1 MADRG
6 NRGNRGGGSRG
17 GDRGR
22 GGGRGR
28 GGDRGDY
35 GGGRGRG
42 GYDRGDYGGGRGRG
56 GDRGDYG
63 GGRGRG
69 GDYGGGRGGGD
80 RGGFRGGFS
89 GFRGDGP
96 RGGRGGGRGGRRD
109 ASPGISK
116 VFGYDGAV
124 PPPDAQITQLENQI
138 VARQSASLATITK
151 QMAAMSVKGKGG
163 KVGGAGGGKSETP
176 MNDQLPAR
184 PAFGT
189 QGKPVVLWANYF
201 RINVNKD
208 SFFKYTFDVKKRSRK
223 PTSSKQESEQGGKA
237 ASKPAGDAPESDE
250 PDQGREVKGRALFF
264 AIKAA
269 LAKLLAQD
277 KTLVAATEFKSQLI
291 TLKKIDLTENP
302 LEVEVPKDEGG
313 DLIDTYLVQ
322 FHGPADIDVGDMKKY
337 LTSMIDA
344 PGTADEIS
352 FPRYPEVVDALN
364 IILGYGPRSDFHKT
378 ATVGSSR
385 FFPLGND
392 KVIEQ
397 LTQNWRALTAARGYF
412 QSARLATGR
421 TLLNVNVTHGVFSL
435 AGRLT
440 EIFDSLGLKAAYQD
454 KSQGWK
460 LRAFAK
466 FLPKTRVWVTMKT
479 SEGKTFRRSKSIRSL
494 ASSFEIKVKG
504 RGMAHPPKFD
514 GGMEYAGP
522 KNVQFWMDGDKG
534 KGGRYVTVFDYFRQ
548 KYNITPGDYPLLD
561 VGTEQKPFNYVPAEM
576 IEIQPG
582 QSVKAALT
590 MEETTAMLDFACRS
604 PYSNALSISTASRK
618 VLGLD
623 DAALGKFGVSVDKQ
637 LLTVQGRILKAPTV
651 SYNGIGTDGRPK
663 NADVSPQNGS
673 WNMRAVRVLKSGTK
687 IQRWCWVNVST
698 PRQRPFLVDGSV
710 VDQFGEFLVNMGIA
724 INKSPIPPKTQ
735 HVTLDVNDS
744 ETDKTLHRMFTW
756 LEEQKIDLMVF
767 ILAEKDSTGLYSKI
781 KAFGDCGYGIH
792 TSCLVG
798 RNFAKASPA
807 YFANVGLKIN
817 LKAGGTNHKLR
828 EESSLVKEGK
838 SMIVGYDV
846 THPTNM
852 PIKKGNEPPSLVGFV
867 SSIDRDLGQWP
878 ALAWEQTSKQEM
890 VTERLADVFKTR
902 LDTWRDHNKGQ
913 LPDSI
918 IIYRDGVSEGQFS
931 QVLDQE
937 LPSIREACRLK
948 YQARSQPKLTILVS
962 VKRHQTRFYPTST
975 NDMSNS
981 GNVINGTVVDRG
993 VTLARYWDFFL
1004 TAHEA
1009 LKGTARPA
1017 HYTVLLDEIF
1027 RPRFGTKAADEL
1039 ERLTHDLC
1047 YLYGRATKA
1056 VSICPPAY
1064 YADIVCER
1072 ARAHRPDK
1080 FGERDSDGKSG
1091 GNAGSKK
1098 PEEQYR
1104 KIPAEV
1110 HEKLRNSMYYI

>member
-6 NRGNRGGGSRG
+6 NRGNRGGGFRG

-28 GGDRGDY
+28 GGDRGDF

-42 GYDRGDYGGGRGRG
+42 GGDYGGGRGRG

-69 GDYGGGRGGGD
+69 GYDGGRGGGD

-109 ASPGISK
+109 ASPGKSK
-116 VFGYDGAV
+116 AYDGAV

-138 VARQSASLATITK
+138 VARQSSSLAVITK
-151 QMAAMSVKGKGG
+151 QVAAMSVKGKGG

-176 MNDQLPAR
+176 MNDRLPAR

-189 QGKPVVLWANYF
+189 QGRPVVLWANYF
-201 RINVNKD
+201 KVNVTKD
-208 SFFKYTFDVKKRSRK
+208 SFFRYTMDVKKCPRK
-223 PTSSKQESEQGGKA
+223 PTAPKKEPGGKA
-237 ASKPAGDAPESDE
+237 ASKKAGEAPGSGE
-250 PDQGREVKGRALFF
+250 PDLAREVKGRALFYV
-264 AIKAA
+264 IKAV
-269 LAKLLAQD
+269 LAKLLSQD
-277 KTLVAATEFKSQLI
+277 KTLVAVTEFKSQLV
-291 TLKKIDLTENP
+291 TLKKIDLVENP
-302 LEVEVPKDEGG
+302 LEVEVPRDEGG
-313 DLIDTYLVQ
+313 DLMDTYLVQ
-322 FHGPADIDVGDMKKY
+322 FHGPADVDVGNMKQY

-344 PGTADEIS
+344 PGAADEAP
-352 FPRYPEVVDALN
+352 FPRFPEVVDALN
-364 IILGYGPRSDFHKT
+364 IILGHGPRSDPNKT
-378 ATVGSSR
+378 AAVGSSR
-385 FFPLGND
+385 FFPFGND

-397 LTQNWRALTAARGYF
+397 LTHNWRALTAARGYF

-421 TLLNVNVTHGVFSL
+421 TLLNVNVTHGVFTL
-435 AGRLT
+435 AGPMR
-440 EIFDSLGLKAAYQD
+440 EIFDNLGMKAAYQD
-454 KSQGWK
+454 KTQAWK
-460 LRAFAK
+460 LRAFGK

-479 SEGKTFRRSKSIRSL
+479 TEGKTIRRSKAIRAL
-494 ASSFEIKVKG
+494 ATSFDAKMKG

-514 GGMEYAGP
+514 GGMEYGGP
-522 KNVQFWMDGDKG
+522 KNVQFWLEDDR
-534 KGGRYVTVFDYFRQ
+534 RYVTVFDYIKQ
-548 KYNITPGDYPLLD
+548 KYGITPGDYPVLD
-561 VGTEQKPFNYVPAEM
+561 VGSEQKPFNFVPAEL

-582 QSVKAALT
+582 QSVRATLT

-604 PYSNALSISTASRK
+604 PYSNALSISTASRQA
-618 VLGLD
+618 LGLD
-623 DAALGKFGVSVDKQ
+623 DTALGKFGISVDKQ

-651 SYNGIGTDGRPK
+651 SYNSMDGRGKNISVMPK
-663 NADVSPQNGS
+663 NGS
-673 WNMRAVRVLKSGTK
+673 WNMRSVRVLKPGTK
-687 IQRWCWVNVST
+687 IQRWTWVNVAT
-698 PRQRPFLVDGSV
+698 PRQRPFPVDKSV
-710 VDQFGEFLVNMGIA
+710 VEQFGAFLVNMGIP
-724 INKSPIPPKTQ
+724 INRLPVPPKSEQ
-735 HVTLDVNDS
+735 IELDSSS
-744 ETDKTLHRMFTW
+744 EEAEDRLHRMFTW
-756 LEEQKIDLMVF
+756 LEEQKIDLIV
-767 ILAEKDSTGLYSKI
+767 IVLADKDSTGLYSKI

-792 TSCLVG
+792 TSCLVA
-798 RNFAKASPA
+798 RTFAKASPA

-817 LKAGGTNHKLR
+817 LKAGGTNHKLL
-828 EESSLVKEGK
+828 EESSLVREGK
-838 SMIVGYDV
+838 SMVVGYDV

-878 ALAWEQTSKQEM
+878 ALAWEQASKQEM
-890 VTERLADVFKTR
+890 LTDKLIDVFKTR
-902 LDTWRDHNKGQ
+902 LDIWRDHNKGQ
-913 LPDSI
+913 LPESI

-937 LPSIREACRLK
+937 LPSIREACRSK
-948 YQARSQPKLTILVS
+948 YPPKSQPKLTILVS

-975 NDMSNS
+975 NEMSDS

-1027 RPRFGTKAADEL
+1027 RPRFGTQAADEL
-1039 ERLTHDLC
+1039 ERLTHELC

-1080 FGERDSDGKSG
+1080 FEERDSDGKPG
-1091 GNAGSKK
+1091 GRTDKAGSEDPNK
-1098 PEEQYR
+1098 PKYR
-1104 KIPAEV
+1104 KIPSEV
-1110 HEKLRNSMYYI
+1110 HERLRNSMYYI

>member
-6 NRGNRGGGSRG
+6 NRGNRGGGFRG

-63 GGRGRG
+63 GGRG
-69 GDYGGGRGGGD
+69 GGD
-80 RGGFRGGFS
+80 RGGFRGSFS

-116 VFGYDGAV
+116 VFSYDAAA

-138 VARQSASLATITK
+138 VAGQSASLATITK
-151 QMAAMSVKGKGG
+151 QVAAMSVKGKGG

-176 MNDQLPAR
+176 MNDRLPAR

-189 QGKPVVLWANYF
+189 QGRPVVLWANYF

-208 SFFKYTFDVKKRSRK
+208 SFFKYTLDVQKRSKK
-223 PTSSKQESEQGGKA
+223 PAAPKKEPAKGGKA
-237 ASKPAGDAPESDE
+237 ASKSGGDAPESGE
-250 PDQGREVKGRALFF
+250 PDSLREVKGRALFL

-269 LAKLLAQD
+269 LAKLLLQD

-291 TLKKIDLTENP
+291 TLKKLDLVENP
-302 LEVEVPKDEGG
+302 LLVEVPRDEGG
-313 DLIDTYLVQ
+313 DVMDTYLVQ
-322 FHGPADIDVGDMKKY
+322 FHGPADIDVGNMKKY

-344 PGTADEIS
+344 PGTADEVS
-352 FPRYPEVVDALN
+352 FPRFPEVVDALN
-364 IILGYGPRSDFHKT
+364 IILGHGPRSDFNKT
-378 ATVGSSR
+378 ATIGSSR
-385 FFPLGND
+385 FFPFGND

-397 LTQNWRALTAARGYF
+397 LTHNWRALTAARGYF

-440 EIFDSLGLKAAYQD
+440 DIFDSLGMKAAHQD
-454 KSQGWK
+454 KSQAWK

-479 SEGKTFRRSKSIRSL
+479 SEGKTIRRSKAIRSL

-514 GGMEYAGP
+514 GGMEHAGP
-522 KNVQFWMDGDKG
+522 KNVQFWMDGDR
-534 KGGRYVTVFDYFRQ
+534 GGRYITVFDYFRE
-548 KYNITPGDYPLLD
+548 KYNMTPGDYPLLD
-561 VGTEQKPFNYVPAEM
+561 VGSEQNPFNYVPAEM

-604 PYSNALSISTASRK
+604 PYANALSISTASRK
-618 VLGLD
+618 ALGLD
-623 DAALGKFGVSVDKQ
+623 DTALGKFGVSVDKQ

-651 SYNGIGTDGRPK
+651 SYNSMDGRGK
-663 NADVSPQNGS
+663 SIDVSPMNGS
-673 WNMRAVRVLKSGTK
+673 WNMRSVKVLKSGTK
-687 IQRWCWVNVST
+687 IQRWTWVNVST
-698 PRQRPFLVDGSV
+698 PRQRPFPVNSSV
-710 VDQFGEFLVNMGIA
+710 VAQFGDFLVNMGIA
-724 INKSPIPPKTQ
+724 INRAPVPPNREQIELDISSPAGDA
-735 HVTLDVNDS
+735 L
-744 ETDKTLHRMFTW
+744 LHRIFTW
-756 LEEQKIDLMVF
+756 LEAQKIDLMVF
-767 ILAEKDSTGLYSKI
+767 ILADKDSSGLYSKI

-792 TSCLVG
+792 TSCLVA
-798 RNFAKASPA
+798 RSFAKASPA

-878 ALAWEQTSKQEM
+878 ALAWEQASKQEM
-890 VTERLADVFKTR
+890 LTEKLTDVFKTR

-975 NDMSNS
+975 NEMSNS

-1080 FGERDSDGKSG
+1080 FEERDSDGKPG
-1091 GNAGSKK
+1091 RKTDKAGAQD
-1098 PEEQYR
+1098 PEAPVYR
-1104 KIPAEV
+1104 QIPSEV
-1110 HEKLRNSMYYI
+1110 HERLRNSMYYI

>member
-6 NRGNRGGGSRG
+6 NRGNRGGGFRG

-56 GDRGDYG
+56 GDR
-63 GGRGRG
+63 

-151 QMAAMSVKGKGG
+151 QLAAMSVKGKGG
-163 KVGGAGGGKSETP
+163 KVGGAGGDKSAAP
-176 MNDQLPAR
+176 MNDRLPAR

-189 QGKPVVLWANYF
+189 QGRPVVLWANYF

-208 SFFKYTFDVKKRSRK
+208 SFFKYTLDVKKRPRK
-223 PTSSKQESEQGGKA
+223 PTSTKDPEQSGKA
-237 ASKPAGDAPESDE
+237 APKPAGDAPGSGE
-250 PDQGREVKGRALFF
+250 PDVGREVKGRALFL

-269 LAKLLAQD
+269 LAKLLSQD

-291 TLKKIDLTENP
+291 TLKKINLVENP
-302 LEVEVPKDEGG
+302 LEVEVPRDEGG
-313 DLIDTYLVQ
+313 DLMDTYLVQ
-322 FHGPADIDVGDMKKY
+322 FHGPADINVDDMKQY

-344 PGTADEIS
+344 PGTADEVS

-364 IILGYGPRSDFHKT
+364 IILGHGPRSDFNKT
-378 ATVGSSR
+378 ATIGSSR
-385 FFPLGND
+385 FFPFGAD

-440 EIFDSLGLKAAYQD
+440 EIFDSLGLKAAHQD
-454 KSQGWK
+454 KSQMWK
-460 LRAFAK
+460 LKAFAK

-479 SEGKTFRRSKSIRSL
+479 SEGKTFRRSKAIRCL
-494 ASSFEIKVKG
+494 ASSSEIKTKS
-504 RGMAHPPKFD
+504 RGMAHPPKLD

-522 KNVQFWMDGDKG
+522 KNVQFWMDGDR
-534 KGGRYVTVFDYFRQ
+534 GGRYVTVFDYIRQ
-548 KYNITPGDYPLLD
+548 KYGMTPGDYPLLD
-561 VGTEQKPFNYVPAEM
+561 VGSEQNPFNYVPAEL

-582 QSVKAALT
+582 QSVKAALS

-618 VLGLD
+618 ALGLD

-651 SYNGIGTDGRPK
+651 SYNSMDGRGK
-663 NADVSPQNGS
+663 NIDVMPMNGS
-673 WNMRAVRVLKSGTK
+673 WNMRSVRVLKSGTK
-687 IQRWCWVNVST
+687 IQRWTWVNVST
-698 PRQRPFLVDGSV
+698 PRSRPFPVDGSV
-710 VDQFGEFLVNMGIA
+710 VNQFGEFLVNMGIA
-724 INKSPIPPKTQ
+724 INRSPVPPKNQ
-735 HVTLDVNDS
+735 HVILNAADL
-744 ETDKTLHRMFTW
+744 ETDRTLHRMFSW

-767 ILAEKDSTGLYSKI
+767 ILSDKDTTGLYSKL
-781 KAFGDCGYGIH
+781 KSFGDCGYGIH
-792 TSCLVG
+792 TSCLVA

-878 ALAWEQTSKQEM
+878 ALAWEQASKQEM
-890 VTERLADVFKTR
+890 VTDKLADVFKTR

-975 NDMSNS
+975 NEMSNS

-1017 HYTVLLDEIF
+1017 HYTVLFDEIF

-1080 FGERDSDGKSG
+1080 FEERDSDGKSG
-1091 GNAGSKK
+1091 DRAKK
-1098 PEEQYR
+1098 ADEKRELEAEFR

-1110 HEKLRNSMYYI
+1110 HERLRNSMYYI